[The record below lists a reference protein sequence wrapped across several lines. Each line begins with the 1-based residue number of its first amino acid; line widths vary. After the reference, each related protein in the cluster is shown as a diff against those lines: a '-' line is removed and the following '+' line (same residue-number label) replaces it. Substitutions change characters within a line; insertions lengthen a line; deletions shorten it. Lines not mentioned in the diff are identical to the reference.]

1 MDELRAVS
9 AIREAMDVLD
19 RWFDE
24 GLMRIDIDRDNG
36 SEDVVIIQKS
46 FFDYLL
52 DVREAYLDSLTT
64 DEEKEREK
72 EEIIA
77 LMQKLENG
85 VVH

>member
-52 DVREAYLDSLTT
+52 DIREAYLDSLTT

>member
-1 MDELRAVS
+1 
-9 AIREAMDVLD
+9 
-19 RWFDE
+19 
-24 GLMRIDIDRDNG
+24 MRVDIDRDNG
-36 SEDVVIIQKS
+36 SEDVVVIQKS

-52 DVREAYLDSLTT
+52 DIREVYLDSPTT

>member
-1 MDELRAVS
+1 MDELKAVS

-19 RWFDE
+19 RWFDL

-36 SEDVVIIQKS
+36 SDDVVIIQTS

-52 DVREAYLDSLTT
+52 DIREVYLDSRTT

-72 EEIIA
+72 
-77 LMQKLENG
+77 
-85 VVH
+85 